1 MRVWTQMKHFAGI
14 AALVAAALFLKF
26 GPLGGVGVDINIHD
40 RYRVIPISVIGF
52 WFVAGIALAWLLLV
66 AARKLR
72 HHSE

>member
-1 MRVWTQMKHFAGI
+1 MRVRTPMKHFAGI

-26 GPLGGVGVDINIHD
+26 GPLSGAGVDIHIHD

-52 WFVAGIALAWLLLV
+52 WLVAGIALAWLLLV
-66 AARKLR
+66 AARKIR